1 MRRLTP
7 EEIEKRKSDRQKDE
21 LWSVIKKFFF
31 MFLISAATKDRSKS
45 RRR

>member
-1 MRRLTP
+1 MTNP
-7 EEIEKRKSDRQKDE
+7 EEIEKRKADRQKAE
-21 LWSVIKKFFF
+21 LWSVIKRFFL